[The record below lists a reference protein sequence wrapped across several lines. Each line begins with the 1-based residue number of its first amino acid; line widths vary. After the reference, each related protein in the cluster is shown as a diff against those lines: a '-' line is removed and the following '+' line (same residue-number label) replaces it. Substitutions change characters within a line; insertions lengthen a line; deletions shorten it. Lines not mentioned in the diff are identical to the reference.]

1 MVRAISQGISAPEEL
16 VKLIHG
22 RIINRHGIDVIT
34 ASLKGVV
41 SLAEIDMISQLRD
54 ELDMA
59 EAHKE
64 KCQAR
69 MLEDTIKSVIRPIPR
84 HANAH
89 YCMHV
94 DQKRKKELLP
104 LHCHDERVGSG
115 VVCMEC
121 LAVRS
126 RARVHAAPCPHTC
139 RAVCTSMPRCVKMRL
154 IQPRNV

>member
-1 MVRAISQGISAPEEL
+1 MKSVCGL
-16 VKLIHG
+16 
-22 RIINRHGIDVIT
+22 DVH
-34 ASLKGVV
+34 KG
-41 SLAEIDMISQLRD
+41 
-54 ELDMA
+54 
-59 EAHKE
+59 
-64 KCQAR
+64 
-69 MLEDTIKSVIRPIPR
+69 TIKSVIRPIPR

-94 DQKRKKELLP
+94 DQKRKNY
-104 LHCHDERVGSG
+104 CRCIAMMSVAERVGSG